1 MNGRISGV
9 KWRKAYLFTWNNMQY
24 SESEIRYKI
33 EKSIERIQN
42 DPEYQWYNWIDAR
55 GSTAIVELINL
66 MDVIFEQ

>member
-1 MNGRISGV
+1 
-9 KWRKAYLFTWNNMQY
+9 MQY